1 MKKLLVVGVLTVFLQ
16 VVAMAQSANKPN
28 ILFIAVDDLKPI
40 IGAYGNTFI
49 KTPNLD
55 RLASRG
61 TTFLN
66 NYCHYKL
73 LLLNQLL

>member
-1 MKKLLVVGVLTVFLQ
+1 MKKLIVVGILTVFLQ
-16 VVAMAQSANKPN
+16 GVGMAQSANKPN

-66 NYCHYKL
+66 NYC
-73 LLLNQLL
+73 QQAVC

>member
-1 MKKLLVVGVLTVFLQ
+1 MDSFNTIQMKKILTVGILSVLLHGVSLGQ
-16 VVAMAQSANKPN
+16 AAKKPN

-66 NYCHYKL
+66 NYC
-73 LLLNQLL
+73 